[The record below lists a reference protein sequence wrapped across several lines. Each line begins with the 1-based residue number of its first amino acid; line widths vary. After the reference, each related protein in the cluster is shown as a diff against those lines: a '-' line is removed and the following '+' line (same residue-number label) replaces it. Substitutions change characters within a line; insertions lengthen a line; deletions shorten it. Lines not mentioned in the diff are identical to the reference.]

1 LQWQPLQPIGRAK
14 AVFAAL
20 GDRNVQA
27 AFAPSVAWA
36 LAPDET
42 VIAGAS
48 HEYRF
53 EIRRPDGSVT
63 VVERRYTPVPID
75 PDERDWWRRYYI
87 AIYGRSREDWS
98 WDGGEIPAAKP
109 AFTAFWPAVDG
120 NIWVIRPGPGRRM
133 PQCDP
138 NADTGDHDAFQ
149 AARCWGETETVDVF
163 AADGRFLGPLEVPE
177 EVNLRFALPWV
188 RATP

>member
-1 LQWQPLQPIGRAK
+1 MALLQPIGRAK
-14 AVFAAL
+14 AVLAAL

-75 PDERDWWRRYYI
+75 PDERDWWRRCEHSIVVGDPVNMGIWQHEDYDRARRRPVP
-87 AIYGRSREDWS
+87 AIQ
-98 WDGGEIPAAKP
+98 GG
-109 AFTAFWPAVDG
+109 G
-120 NIWVIRPGPGRRM
+120 G
-133 PQCDP
+133 
-138 NADTGDHDAFQ
+138 
-149 AARCWGETETVDVF
+149 AAR
-163 AADGRFLGPLEVPE
+163 PKLEGLLHRRPA
-177 EVNLRFALPWV
+177 RLP
-188 RATP
+188 R